1 MQELALNQTTDL
13 VVQGRLSS
21 EVIEKARALIPGI
34 CNSVF
39 TGRYKRNMA
48 NPGIIATDKV
58 AEYIPVT
65 RLMHVIMASRKAKV
79 EDMEN
84 MREFLNPNSGKVLVE
99 RTEAPASL
107 VEDIMLVLDIPREE
121 VVKTTINFKGIWLK
135 DGVRIYH
142 PSFPLSIPDDHK
154 YLIFSK
160 TTLGTEEFF
169 QTLWKYFKF
178 IYECDDRFS
187 VTLTFTEEDGILYI
201 ELKKPEYV
209 LREDYL
215 YYGVTR

>member
-13 VVQGRLSS
+13 VVQGRLSP

-34 CNSVF
+34 CESVF
-39 TGRYKRNMA
+39 TGRYKRNMVTPA
-48 NPGIIATDKV
+48 TIAVDKV
-58 AEYIPVT
+58 AEYIPVI
-65 RLMHVIMASRKAKV
+65 RLMHVIMASKQVPA
-79 EDMEN
+79 EDMKN
-84 MREFLNPNSGKVLVE
+84 MRDFLNPNSGKVLVE

-187 VTLTFTEEDGILYI
+187 ATLTFTEEDGILYI

-215 YYGVTR
+215 YYGKAS